1 MDFTPHRTSDACGKP
16 FGFNSSL
23 RRETRLQDCFT
34 AKASTAEAAALSSR
48 FIAVVLL
55 LCKDLGILPNDI

>member
-1 MDFTPHRTSDACGKP
+1 MDFPPHRTSDACGKP

-48 FIAVVLL
+48 FIAVV
-55 LCKDLGILPNDI
+55 